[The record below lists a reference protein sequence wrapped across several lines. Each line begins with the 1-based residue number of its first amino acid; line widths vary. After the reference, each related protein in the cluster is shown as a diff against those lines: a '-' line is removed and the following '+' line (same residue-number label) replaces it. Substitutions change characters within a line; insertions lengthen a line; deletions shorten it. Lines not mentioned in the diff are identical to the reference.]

1 MTTICSNCFDINHMR
16 IECDNQRANYLDYV
30 KVLIDSNSFEPELFG
45 NWIQRVNKYREFKEN
60 MKKTRP
66 KPQKV
71 ITLEEESFLERNS
84 DDDNAS
90 ISSFKSTET
99 MRESL
104 KDKDEVRVDEV
115 KTIDQQSPSS
125 SQNPVLVKLS
135 SFITKTNPK

>member
-1 MTTICSNCFDINHMR
+1 
-16 IECDNQRANYLDYV
+16 
-30 KVLIDSNSFEPELFG
+30 
-45 NWIQRVNKYREFKEN
+45 